1 MNCKDTQTAIDS
13 ATRRSPVSQSA
24 STHIAG
30 CSDCRQH
37 SEQSSALLALI
48 GAQPRVE
55 APADFAFRLRAGIAR
70 AESKPKSPFAF
81 LDNLFGQSF
90 SVKQAAASLA
100 ALAVMAAATTF
111 YFTGSNQSAPN
122 SAAIAQVEAPAQQVV
137 PSVVAP
143 VEEKNSGLI
152 ASTQKPMLKA
162 VSSPRINTAKVT
174 PATFTRETHVA
185 SANNQNMDR
194 VYDRE
199 SGRVM
204 EIPTRMFIGAEGSVA
219 KAKPAVYTAGL

>member
-1 MNCKDTQTAIDS
+1 MNCKDTQTAIES

-30 CSDCRQH
+30 CSDCRQRAD
-37 SEQSSALLALI
+37 QSSALLALI

-55 APADFAFRLRAGIAR
+55 VPADFAFRLRASIAR
-70 AESKPKSPFAF
+70 AESEPKSPFAF
-81 LDNLFGQSF
+81 LENFFGQSF
-90 SVKQAAASLA
+90 SIKQTAASLA

-111 YFTGSNQSAPN
+111 YFTGSNQSAANTATIAKVEHSVPMIAPN
-122 SAAIAQVEAPAQQVV
+122 TL
-137 PSVVAP
+137 VAT
-143 VEEKNSGLI
+143 EEKTSDLI
-152 ASTQKPMLKA
+152 PNNPRPVLKA
-162 VSSPRINTAKVT
+162 ASSPRVSTVKVT
-174 PATFTRETHVA
+174 PATFARETNIA
-185 SANNQNMDR
+185 TANNQNMDR

-204 EIPTRMFIGAEGSVA
+204 EIPTRTVFGAEGSVA

>member
-13 ATRRSPVSQSA
+13 ATRRSPVGQSA

-30 CSDCRQH
+30 CSDCRRH
-37 SEQSSALLALI
+37 ADQSSDLLALI

-55 APADFAFRLRAGIAR
+55 VPADFAFRIRAGIAR
-70 AESKPKSPFAF
+70 AESQPKSPFAF
-81 LDNLFGQSF
+81 LENFFGQSF
-90 SVKQAAASLA
+90 SIKQTAASLA

-111 YFTGSNQSAPN
+111 YFTGSNQSATN
-122 SAAIAQVEAPAQQVV
+122 SGPIAQVEAPAQQVV
-137 PSVVAP
+137 QSVVVP

-152 ASTQKPMLKA
+152 ANTQKPVVKA

-174 PATFTRETHVA
+174 PATFTRETHIAAA
-185 SANNQNMDR
+185 SNQNMDR

-204 EIPTRMFIGAEGSVA
+204 EIPSRTVFGAEGSVA
-219 KAKPAVYTAGL
+219 KAKSAVYTAGL

>member
-13 ATRRSPVSQSA
+13 ATRRSPVSPSA

-37 SEQSSALLALI
+37 ADQSSALLALL

-81 LDNLFGQSF
+81 LENFFGQSF
-90 SVKQAAASLA
+90 SIKQTAASLA

-122 SAAIAQVEAPAQQVV
+122 SGAMAIVERSAQQVA
-137 PSVVAP
+137 PVATAV
-143 VEEKNSGLI
+143 VEEKDSGLI
-152 ASTQKPMLKA
+152 ANTSKPGLKLAST
-162 VSSPRINTAKVT
+162 PRINTAKATPVT
-174 PATFTRETHVA
+174 FVRETHIA
-185 SANNQNMDR
+185 AANKENMDR
-194 VYDRE
+194 IYVR
-199 SGRVM
+199 GQVM
-204 EIPTRMFIGAEGSVA
+204 EIPTRTLIGVEGSVA